1 MFKMFKSF
9 KLLAAS
15 LMFLT
20 MFSAPASATFLKP
33 LYYVDQCAEMS
44 YELAANYDKVIL
56 EDFEYLPPRVV
67 EYDNS
72 NAIVDVTIIL
82 EQDRL
87 VWNKTREVICG
98 FNSDGMIVDY
108 ADPFDGDE
116 YILDEPL
123 FYELQAGDYVDVE
136 SSNCTAI
143 MVTKEMANKAASGA
157 AIGAS
162 MGVTGGIIAI
172 PMSGGVLVA
181 AGYGGGAVVGA
192 AAGGII
198 GVGHSIYHCVTS

>member
-1 MFKMFKSF
+1 MFKRHA
-9 KLLAAS
+9 LLAI
-15 LMFLT
+15 LFVCITL
-20 MFSAPASATFLKP
+20 FSNTASATFLKP

-44 YELAANYDKVIL
+44 YELADSYDKAVL

-72 NAIVDVTIIL
+72 TAIVDVTIIL
-82 EQDRL
+82 EQDRF
-87 VWNKTREVICG
+87 VWNKSREVICG

-108 ADPFDGDE
+108 ADPFDGEE
-116 YILDEPL
+116 YVLEEPL

-143 MVTKEMANKAASGA
+143 LVTKEMANKIASGA

-162 MGVTGGIIAI
+162 MGATGGIIAI

-198 GVGHSIYHCVTS
+198 GVGHSIYHCVAN